1 MELLSLCY
9 NGSPLWTYIYGFH
22 LFAGLCA
29 EKGKGKGAKQR
40 EPVREHAIYPAPSI
54 IGGAHEAESHKVDK
68 SLHFVGHFTAVLYGT
83 LIEW

>member
-22 LFAGLCA
+22 LFAGPK
-29 EKGKGKGAKQR
+29 EKGKGQSKENPCVNMPYTLRRALL
-40 EPVREHAIYPAPSI
+40 
-54 IGGAHEAESHKVDK
+54 GGAHEAESHKVDK